1 MQGVS
6 VPSYKSSEKSNKFES
21 MGILTRWRSIRAF
34 QKGVQLVNVGKFAA
48 SCEQYD
54 LVTEP
59 AEYVAKACLQKAV
72 SMHKGNRK
80 SEAVLFYRAFLSEHC
95 GKISKDADRI
105 FLKAFAEF
113 YLGVLLDDG
122 MLSPQPKNMDDLIR
136 LHAKADYV
144 TRCEFPVGGYG
155 RKGAGS

>member
-1 MQGVS
+1 
-6 VPSYKSSEKSNKFES
+6 

-72 SMHKGNRK
+72 SMHKGNHK

-136 LHAKADYV
+136 DCA
-144 TRCEFPVGGYG
+144 EFC
-155 RKGAGS
+155 A